1 MSRPSDR
8 SRRSRFL
15 RCVCIERDDFVSL
28 ECAVHR
34 AVQAATL
41 LVRVVG
47 HAPAMRILA
56 KIEDA
61 DRRVLV
67 LERRADGS
75 RVYLDRGVLYTG
87 IDAAGRNN
95 LAYVAAMAE
104 ALPRE
109 GSVLVLGT
117 AGGAL
122 PSLLHAAGLDV
133 TTVDNWAGAFEIARR
148 WFQMPPDITCVEAD
162 AVQFLQQPTRR
173 WSAIAVDVFNQ
184 MTIPSSLL
192 TSTFGASLA
201 HALAPGGVVVWNVA
215 AGARQM
221 ETWRVLETLRGACLA
236 PRTRSLH
243 GDDILANTL
252 VIGRKALRARR
263 RP

>member
-1 MSRPSDR
+1 MR
-8 SRRSRFL
+8 
-15 RCVCIERDDFVSL
+15 
-28 ECAVHR
+28 AGHR
-34 AVQAATL
+34 AVEATAL
-41 LVRVVG
+41 LVRAVC
-47 HAPAMRILA
+47 HAIAMRILA

-61 DRRVLV
+61 DRRVLI
-67 LERRADGS
+67 LEGRADGS

-95 LAYVAAMAE
+95 LAYVTAMAE

-122 PSLLHAAGLDV
+122 PSLLHAAGLNV
-133 TTVDNWAGAFEIARR
+133 TAVDNWAGAFEIARR
-148 WFQMPPDITCVEAD
+148 WFRMPPDITCVKAD
-162 AVQFLQQPTRR
+162 AVEFLQQSTAR

-184 MTIPSSLL
+184 MAIPSSLL
-192 TSTFGASLA
+192 TSTFGASLSR
-201 HALAPGGVVVWNVA
+201 ALSPDGSVVWNVA
-215 AGARQM
+215 AGARQL
-221 ETWRVLETLRGACLA
+221 ETWRVLETLRGAGLA

-252 VIGRKALRARR
+252 VIGRKAFD
-263 RP
+263 

>member
-1 MSRPSDR
+1 MQRLGHRP
-8 SRRSRFL
+8 
-15 RCVCIERDDFVSL
+15 VE
-28 ECAVHR
+28 
-34 AVQAATL
+34 ATIL
-41 LVRVVG
+41 AVRVVG
-47 HAPAMRILA
+47 HAAAMRILA

-61 DRRVLV
+61 DRRVMV

-104 ALPRE
+104 ALPKA

-122 PSLLHAAGLDV
+122 PSLLHAAGLEV
-133 TTVDNWAGAFEIARR
+133 TAVDNWAGAFEIARR
-148 WFQMPPDITCVEAD
+148 WFRMPSDITCVEAD
-162 AVQFLQQPTRR
+162 AVEFLQQSTGR

-184 MTIPSSLL
+184 MAIPSSLL
-192 TSTFGASLA
+192 TWTFGASLA
-201 HALAPGGVVVWNVA
+201 RALSPSGVVVWNVA
-215 AGARQM
+215 AGARQL
-221 ETWRVLETLRGACLA
+221 ETWRVLETLRGAGLA

-243 GDDILANTL
+243 GDVILANTL
-252 VIGRKALRARR
+252 VVGRKAPSPSIRFPSHEGRQD
-263 RP
+263 